1 MRTMYKPFLLTVF
14 ALLISLQNPQV
25 SFSQGGEAD
34 ICSGDCMIVWSD
46 EYAPDISDVYFDK
59 DQFALDETAKDILKK
74 NTEFLKNNPNIR
86 LELQG
91 HCDEIGSNNENII
104 LGKKRADL
112 VKKYLISL
120 GINPDRMNVISYGE
134 EKPFCMLSNEACWK
148 LNNRVHFRFPK

>member
-59 DQFALDETAKDILKK
+59 VYAGIETDE
-74 NTEFLKNNPNIR
+74 EYHSHR
-86 LELQG
+86 
-91 HCDEIGSNNENII
+91 CD
-104 LGKKRADL
+104 
-112 VKKYLISL
+112 Y
-120 GINPDRMNVISYGE
+120 
-134 EKPFCMLSNEACWK
+134 
-148 LNNRVHFRFPK
+148 